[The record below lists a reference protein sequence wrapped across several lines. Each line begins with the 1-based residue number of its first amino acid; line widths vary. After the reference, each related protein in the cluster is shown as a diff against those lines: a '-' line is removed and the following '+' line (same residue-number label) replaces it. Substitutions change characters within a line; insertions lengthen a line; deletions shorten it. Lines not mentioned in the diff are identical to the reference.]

1 MPLGGTTA
9 SFEQWLGLG
18 QSFAFGLQ
26 IDGDVFV
33 GRVDAD
39 VSHPIGDR
47 AEVDSGTE

>member
-9 SFEQWLGLG
+9 SFEQRLGFG
-18 QSFAFGLQ
+18 QGLAFGFQ
-26 IDGDVFV
+26 IDGYVFV